1 MLFIYLLLIYAQL
14 LNLEIYI
21 FVFIAQKCYYFYH
34 LSYKKIVNKLKDV
47 FLISYAKYKMVR
59 RALFNFALQ
68 LDGKYN
74 LMNF

>member
-34 LSYKKIVNKLKDV
+34 LSYKKNRKQIK
-47 FLISYAKYKMVR
+47 R
-59 RALFNFALQ
+59 RFC
-68 LDGKYN
+68 DIIRKI
-74 LMNF
+74 